1 MGDGRGT
8 HYDALG
14 LSPHCSADQIR
25 DRYWELLPVVHPS
38 APTGDRYLFKALTEA
53 YSVLANPTTRRAYDI
68 SLEVS
73 VGHGTHLPARPS
85 ADRVVPPPRAP
96 KTDRWDES
104 TGKPPRAKVKV
115 AAWQWM
121 GLAGIVFILGGLL
134 AAGATPKEASQAV
147 QLFATIFNLVV
158 GLAASCWAAVTRH
171 NQKGMPPDVRPPDA

>member
-14 LSPHCSADQIR
+14 LSPHSSADQIR

-85 ADRVVPPPRAP
+85 ADRVVAPPKPP

-104 TGKPPRAKVKV
+104 TGKPPKEPVEVWRW
-115 AAWQWM
+115 AA
-121 GLAGIVFILGGLL
+121 LAGIVFIVLGLL
-134 AAGATPKEASQAV
+134 AAGATFKDAGQAV
-147 QLFATIFNLVV
+147 YLFSTIVNLVV
-158 GLAASCWAAVTRH
+158 GLATSFWAAVTRH
-171 NQKGMPPDVRPPDA
+171 SQKGMPPGSRPPG

>member
-1 MGDGRGT
+1 MGDVRGT

-85 ADRVVPPPRAP
+85 ADREVAPPKPP
-96 KTDRWDES
+96 KTDRWDTA
-104 TGKPPRAKVKV
+104 TGRPPRPRLAG
-115 AAWQWM
+115 WQWV
-121 GLAGIVFILGGLL
+121 GLAGILFTGVGLV
-134 AAGATPKEASQAV
+134 AAGAPPKEISQAV
-147 QLFATIFNLVV
+147 QLSATIFNLVI
-158 GLAASCWAAVTRH
+158 GLAATFWAAVTRH
-171 NQKGMPPDVRPPDA
+171 SQKGMPPDVRPPG

>member
-1 MGDGRGT
+1 MDDTGGT

-14 LSPHCSADQIR
+14 LSPGCSADQIR

-85 ADRVVPPPRAP
+85 ADRVVAPPVAP
-96 KTDRWDES
+96 KTDRWDAS
-104 TGKPPRAKVKV
+104 TGRPPRAKV
-115 AAWQWM
+115 AAWRWWA
-121 GLAGIVFILGGLL
+121 LAGLVFVVVALLSAGATSQEAGQAMYLYTTIVNLVAGL
-134 AAGATPKEASQAV
+134 AAG
-147 QLFATIFNLVV
+147 F
-158 GLAASCWAAVTRH
+158 WAAVTRH
-171 NQKGMPPDVRPPDA
+171 TQKGRGS